1 MMVTVSI
8 LLMWTTMDIAWAEP
22 QCDHG
27 RIQVTV
33 QRPRVSSA
41 IARFM
46 LGSLAA
52 IAVIVIGG
60 FFALRSVATSEAERA
75 TRERVLIE
83 GRLVQAA
90 GLENGIL
97 HGDKAAL
104 AQLDN
109 IVQSEILGESVVR
122 VKVWARDGTILYS
135 DEPALIGQKFE
146 MGQDEQELF
155 EHGGADADLSDL
167 HKPENRY
174 ERQEGKLLEAHSVIR
189 TPDHT
194 QVLFE
199 IYQRFSSVSANAT
212 RLLGVLAPPL
222 IGGIIVLLLFQV
234 PLAYSLARRLQRGYD
249 ENERLLNSAIEAS
262 DLERRR
268 IASDLHDGVVQD
280 LAGVAFGL
288 APLADEARRRGDDE
302 EARVIS
308 DAVACLRQGVRD
320 MRTLLVEIH
329 PPRLETAGLEPVLDD
344 LLSPLRTAGIE
355 TTLAVQDGGRCGRA
369 RLPRGARGAAQRAR
383 AREGVARERRG
394 HAGRGS
400 WCATTGA
407 GSTRPSGR
415 AGARRGTS
423 ASRCFKIW
431 SCSPA
436 ACCAWS
442 PSPGRGRP

>member
-1 MMVTVSI
+1 MPNTI
-8 LLMWTTMDIAWAEP
+8 DAAWVQR

-27 RIQVTV
+27 RIHVSV
-33 QRPRVSSA
+33 HRPRVWSA

-60 FFALRSVATSEAERA
+60 FFALRSDTTSEAERD
-75 TRERVLIE
+75 TRERVAIL
-83 GRLVQAA
+83 GQLVQAA
-90 GLENGIL
+90 GLRDGVL
-97 HGDKAAL
+97 HGDKADL
-104 AQLDN
+104 ARLDD

-135 DEPALIGQKFE
+135 DEPRLIGQKFQL
-146 MGQDEQELF
+146 GDDEQELF
-155 EHGGADADLSDL
+155 ENGGADADLSDL
-167 HKPENRY
+167 QQPENRY
-174 ERQEGKLLEAHSVIR
+174 ERQEGQLLEAHTVIR

-199 IYQRFSSVSANAT
+199 IYQRFSSVNANAK

-222 IGGIIVLLLFQV
+222 IAGIIVLLLSQV

-268 IASDLHDGVVQD
+268 IAADLHDGVVQD

-288 APLADEARRRGDDE
+288 APLAEEARKRGDDE
-302 EARVIS
+302 GARVIS

-329 PPRLETAGLEPVLDD
+329 PPRLESAGLEPVLDD
-344 LLSPLRTAGIE
+344 LLSPLRLAGIE
-355 TTLAVQDGGRCGRA
+355 TELDVVDGGRADALVYRVVREALRNVREHAKASKVGVTVTPQRAIVRDDGRGFDAGERA
-369 RLPRGARGAAQRAR
+369 RR
-383 AREGVARERRG
+383 REEG
-394 HAGRGS
+394 HVGLSLLQDLVMQSGGTLSIESAPGQG
-400 WCATTGA
+400 TTVTLEFNA
-407 GSTRPSGR
+407 
-415 AGARRGTS
+415 
-423 ASRCFKIW
+423 
-431 SCSPA
+431 
-436 ACCAWS
+436 
-442 PSPGRGRP
+442 